1 MTVEGGSHTGMR
13 ARLRG
18 PVLKVWAKHDR
29 DSDGWLPLWRHME
42 DSAAVAGRLWDE
54 WLPLSVRRLIA
65 AELPEGAN
73 DARRLVVWLA
83 GVHDIGKATPA
94 FACQVDLLAEAMRV
108 DGLEMRSQ
116 RAMGA
121 DRKLAPHGLAGQVL
135 LGEWLENRHG
145 WAVSQTGQFT
155 VAVGGH
161 HGVPPEYGQITALD
175 RHPQLLRTPGKSG
188 PLWQRVQQ
196 ELLEACAAEFGVQDR
211 LGVSVLGETGAAVCW
226 VGERGVRYYAG
237 GRALTRS
244 SALAEAQAARWANV
258 RSRLGVARA
267 MYRLRFPDE
276 DPAGLTRH
284 ELLGREGR
292 RLKNCYRAQSART
305 GVPWHGR
312 RYTPGDFSSG
322 DAVNQAI
329 TAAAQCM
336 YGIAHAVVSSLGC
349 SPALGFVHSGHELSF
364 VLDVADLYKTEIG
377 IPLAFDVAAE
387 DEEDVGSRTRR
398 ALRDRI
404 NETSLLDRCVNDIKR
419 LLLGEAQVASTATN
433 DAPDV
438 VTLQSDGGREVAAGR
453 NYGGGEDF
461 DVLETTW

>member
-1 MTVEGGSHTGMR
+1 MTTVSRRAALTPRQLTRTGERLSFVYLERCVVHRDANAITAEDAEGTTHI
-13 ARLRG
+13 
-18 PVLKVWAKHDR
+18 P
-29 DSDGWLPLWRHME
+29 
-42 DSAAVAGRLWDE
+42 SAT
-54 WLPLSVRRLIA
+54 
-65 AELPEGAN
+65 
-73 DARRLVVWLA
+73 
-83 GVHDIGKATPA
+83 IGT
-94 FACQVDLLAEAMRV
+94 L
-108 DGLEMRSQ
+108 
-116 RAMGA
+116 
-121 DRKLAPHGLAGQVL
+121 L
-135 LGEWLENRHG
+135 LGPGTR
-145 WAVSQTGQFT
+145 
-155 VAVGGH
+155 
-161 HGVPPEYGQITALD
+161 ITHQAM
-175 RHPQLLRTPGKSG
+175 SI
-188 PLWQRVQQ
+188 
-196 ELLEACAAEFGVQDR
+196 
-211 LGVSVLGETGAAVCW
+211 LGETGAAVCW

-244 SALAEAQAARWANV
+244 SALAEAQAVQWANV

-284 ELLGREGR
+284 ELLGCEGR
-292 RLKNCYRAQSART
+292 RVKDCYRAQSART

-336 YGIAHAVVSSLGC
+336 YGIAHAVVASLGC

-419 LLLGEAQVASTATN
+419 LLLGEERKENTATN